1 MRVYSWSVAVVGWGL
16 LFPLLYVA
24 PFPDLSLFGLLTV
37 LAIVA
42 EGLMVPLPR
51 GGYQSAGPVAAAA
64 ALATVGP
71 VYTALLMSIGVI
83 VGNGLAHRRP
93 TLTTIFNSGVYIL
106 SPLAAGVVFS
116 FLHPQAAGS
125 LAPLFSGQTDA
136 VFLVSFLAAVMTY
149 ASASSV
155 LVSTRV
161 AIRRRLPF
169 VVVLTENIVWEL
181 VISLMFATFGLIV
194 VLIEQHALPSVVLVL
209 TAPMLF
215 AAYIMM
221 IHTTREHAHREL
233 EVVERIGRALITLDP
248 EQQFQ
253 TMYKEIR
260 QVMSADAFYIAL
272 YDAPRQLLTYEFLI
286 DGGERFPR
294 QTRAVSAPL
303 RQILETRQPLRVTL
317 RPEELERDDPIGRVG
332 QLERRSTAFIYV
344 PIAKGSQ
351 AIGLLSVQSYSFIE
365 YTDRDQGLLE
375 AIATQAATA
384 IENVHLYEE
393 TRRTRD
399 ELTVLYES
407 VKTISSSS
415 LELQAVLESLVQ
427 VTCRGFGYEYGA
439 IFLVDDRT
447 GDMEAKATYGY
458 SAQIR
463 GTRIPAGN
471 GVVGWVQRTG
481 EALIVPDV
489 REDARYVGFSEMI
502 ASEIAVPLITKG
514 KVIGVFKVESTRLHA
529 FGPRDLKILSALAGY
544 AIIAIEN
551 ARLFEQTKQLAITDG
566 LTELYNHRHFYEAL
580 DRMLERCN
588 HDGQPLALIMLE
600 IDNFKWYND
609 TYGHRQGDEVIRT
622 VADLLRRGGRPS
634 DLVARYGGDEFMII
648 LPNNTKDAAHEIAE
662 RIRRMVEAYPFTLG
676 DDLITSVTLS
686 VGIAATPE
694 DGSGVAA
701 LIDAVDRAQYAAKHS
716 GGNKVH
722 LAQLAR

>member
-24 PFPDLSLFGLLTV
+24 PFPDLSLFGLLIV

-116 FLHPQAAGS
+116 ILHPLGAGS

-136 VFLVSFLAAVMTY
+136 RFLVSFLAAVMTY
-149 ASASSV
+149 AGTASI
-155 LVSTRV
+155 LVSARV
-161 AIRRRLPF
+161 AMRRRLPF

-221 IHTTREHAHREL
+221 LHTTREHAHREL

-303 RQILETRQPLRVTL
+303 RQILETCKPLRVTL
-317 RPEELERDDPIGRVG
+317 RPEEVGRDDPIGRVG
-332 QLERRSTAFIYV
+332 QLERRSAALIYV
-344 PIAKGSQ
+344 PIAKGNQ
-351 AIGLLSVQSYSFIE
+351 VIGLLSVQSYAFVE

-447 GDMEAKATYGY
+447 EDMEAKATYGY

-481 EALIVPDV
+481 EAVVVPDV

-609 TYGHRQGDEVIRT
+609 TYGHRQGDEVLRT
-622 VADLLRRGGRPS
+622 VADLLRRGSRPS

-662 RIRRMVEAYPFTLG
+662 RIRRMAEAYPFTLG

-686 VGIAATPE
+686 VGVAATPE
-694 DGSGVAA
+694 DGGGVAA
-701 LIDAVDRAQYAAKHS
+701 LIDAVDHAQYDAKHS

-722 LAQLAR
+722 LAQVSR